1 MREEL
6 REKIIAYNKR
16 RRVEKEAY
24 EDFLR
29 MIKPLSE
36 LGKILPREV
45 REILEKYREVIR

>member
-24 EDFLR
+24 EDFLM
-29 MIKPLSE
+29 MIKMLKSIE
-36 LGKILPREV
+36 KILP
-45 REILEKYREVIR
+45 EKIVQLLKKYEG

>member
-1 MREEL
+1 MKEEL

-24 EDFLR
+24 EDFLKI
-29 MIKPLSE
+29 IKPLSE
-36 LGKILPREV
+36 LKKILPREV

>member
-29 MIKPLSE
+29 IIKPLSDLE
-36 LGKILPREV
+36 KILPREV

>member
-6 REKIIAYNKR
+6 REKIISYNKR
-16 RRVEKEAY
+16 RKAEKEAY

-29 MIKPLSE
+29 IIKPLFE
-36 LGKILPREV
+36 LEKILPSQV

>member
-1 MREEL
+1 MKEEL

-16 RRVEKEAY
+16 RRVETEAY

-29 MIKPLSE
+29 IIKPLSE
-36 LGKILPREV
+36 LEKILPREV